1 MYLINAL
8 RNFVRAD
15 KHLKGLITVTFMS
28 LVGCLKMEK
37 YYTPVIIAIKN
48 EGRSTFMSL
57 AGCLKTENYYT
68 PVITYIKN
76 EGRCILMF
84 SL

>member
-8 RNFVRAD
+8 KKIVRAD

-28 LVGCLKMEK
+28 GCLKKEK

-57 AGCLKTENYYT
+57 AGYLKTENYYT
-68 PVITYIKN
+68 PVITYKKN
-76 EGRCILMF
+76 EGRCIVMF